1 MSGDATSG
9 GGSSGTGPSGPR
21 RPTALERAPERL
33 AQGEIDLAQNA
44 RERVWLG
51 RLLVALPVVGGAA
64 WIALALVAGRGTAG
78 VLTFAGAVGLALVT
92 YGTGMY
98 MTAVRRREF
107 EDAIRDARVEIAQL
121 ERLRV

>member
-1 MSGDATSG
+1 MSGDATG
-9 GGSSGTGPSGPR
+9 ERGAGAHGPSGPR
-21 RPTALERAPERL
+21 RLTALERAQERL
-33 AQGEIDLAQNA
+33 AQGEIDIGQNA

-51 RLLVALPVVGGAA
+51 RLLLALPIVGGIA
-64 WIALALVAGRGTAG
+64 WLVLALGAGRGTAG

-121 ERLRV
+121 ERLKV

>member
-1 MSGDATSG
+1 MSSDAKGESG
-9 GGSSGTGPSGPR
+9 PSAHGPSGPR
-21 RPTALERAPERL
+21 RPTALERAQERL
-33 AQGEIDLAQNA
+33 AQGEIDIGQNA

-51 RLLVALPVVGGAA
+51 RLLLALPIVGGIA
-64 WIALALVAGRGTAG
+64 WLVLALGAGRGTAG
-78 VLTFAGAVGLALVT
+78 VLAFAAAVGLALVT

-121 ERLRV
+121 ERRRV

>member
-1 MSGDATSG
+1 MSGDATG
-9 GGSSGTGPSGPR
+9 ERGAGAHGPSGPR
-21 RPTALERAPERL
+21 RLTALERAQERL

-51 RLLVALPVVGGAA
+51 RLLLALPIVGGIA
-64 WIALALVAGRGTAG
+64 WIVLALVAGRGTAG

-107 EDAIRDARVEIAQL
+107 GDAIRDARAEIAQL
-121 ERLRV
+121 ERLKV

>member
-9 GGSSGTGPSGPR
+9 GRMTESGPAGPR
-21 RPTALERAPERL
+21 RPTALERAQERL

-44 RERVWLG
+44 RECVWLG
-51 RLLVALPVVGGAA
+51 RLLLALPIVGGIA
-64 WIALALVAGRGTAG
+64 WIVLALVAGRGTAG
-78 VLTFAGAVGLALVT
+78 ILTFAGAVGLALVT

-121 ERLRV
+121 ERLQA